1 VCFDHPVMITIKH
14 PGSTTVTFKVQAR
27 DISQTGLKV
36 CHTAFVY
43 PGSPAEV
50 AFTRGPEVLVAIRGH
65 VVRCAHAG
73 GNKHDVGIAFDAP
86 IGSVELSLIHP

>member
-1 VCFDHPVMITIKH
+1 MITVHH
-14 PGSTTVTFKVQAR
+14 PGSTIVTFKVQAR

-36 CHTAFVY
+36 CHTSFMY
-43 PGSPAEV
+43 PGSPAQI
-50 AFTRGPEVLVAIRGH
+50 AFVRGPDVLVSIKGR

-86 IGSVELSLIHP
+86 MSSAELSLIHP